1 MGRFLASQRL
11 AFRIARRE
19 ALRYKG
25 RSVLSITLLGL
36 PLLGVAI
43 GATAYD
49 TTTLSPEETAE
60 QYLGENDA
68 FIEEAYPGS
77 PITQYTWK
85 DQMPWYEVVDYE
97 DAEGEGP
104 GGVSEMDVLAALPV
118 GSRLTPYSF
127 WNDRSWNG
135 GDAVAE
141 VETPDGV
148 GDMTVLGYDLTDP
161 NYEAAGFTYLD
172 GSAPIRDEVALSE
185 EAASYLDVGVGDTVT
200 FVTGPTTEEH
210 EVSGILEIPW
220 DINGRFAVAEFF
232 PDSSNGWLVDT
243 PETITHED
251 ALRLNEIGLTVW
263 SEALFDTPP
272 SPEGGSYEE
281 VTDSYALTLYGLIV
295 ISVVM
300 EVVLLAGPA
309 FAISAKRR
317 TREFALMSA
326 NGATPAQI
334 RRIVLAGGVLFGILA
349 AIAAVVLGIG
359 AVAAGRPWLE
369 QIVGYRTPGL
379 QVLPWLQGVLVVTAI
394 ATGLLSALAAAI
406 SASRINVVAALMGR
420 TPGRKGSKRWLVI
433 GLVMVAGGLVAGFAG
448 ITLWSLPLMG
458 GAIVLLQLGLVAC
471 TPALLALTA
480 KLGRWMP
487 LAPRMALR
495 EAGRNRGSAA
505 PAIAA
510 VLGVVAGGMA
520 FSMITAANNDRAER
534 MDEYVLPQGTASL
547 TLYNLGDV
555 DIETGLTQVADW
567 DAALAEAEAK
577 LGAHLDDLELLP
589 VGLSENIGACGKEA
603 EFAEGADLYCD
614 TVLTRPEANM
624 CPYWATSEALYGSGD
639 MDQPVDEEALE
650 KAAEDARG
658 DARCDETAAGDGW
671 GLYDVPT
678 SVDPRVVATYTELEG
693 AELDAA
699 VAVLE
704 DGGVLVSDKWA
715 LTDAGTVVFEQ
726 EIMDFANEN
735 AEEEAIRNDIEVP
748 AMAVDKGLLGFGQVF
763 MSPGAAER
771 LGMSDSPWG
780 RQFLVETSTD
790 VTGPVKEGIAEDLQ
804 VDLVDGTVAANF
816 DVTDYTNRETLYIM
830 LAVAGLCAL
839 ITLGS
844 TAVSTGLIIA
854 EQKKDMT
861 TLGAVGA
868 APGLRKRFAMWQT
881 IMIAMFGTVLG
892 TIAGVLGYALIREA
906 LNRPLMH
913 RYPFETLYG
922 WEMPWVS
929 FGIMLVAVPVV
940 AAVGA
945 LVFTKARL
953 ASERRLT

>member
-1 MGRFLASQRL
+1 VGRFLASQRL

-43 GATAYD
+43 GASAYD
-49 TTTLSPEETAE
+49 TTTLSPEEQAE
-60 QYLGENDA
+60 QYLGENDGY
-68 FIEEAYPGS
+68 IEKGYPGS
-77 PITQYTWK
+77 PIVQYTWE
-85 DQMPWYEVVDYE
+85 DQMPWYELENYE
-97 DAEGEGP
+97 DADGQEPADVAET
-104 GGVSEMDVLAALPV
+104 DVLAELPV

-127 WNDRSWNG
+127 WNG
-135 GDAVAE
+135 GEEQAE

-148 GDMTVLGYDLTDP
+148 GEIEVLGYDLTDP

-172 GSAPIRDEVALSE
+172 GSAPVRDEVALSE
-185 EAASYLDVGVGDTVT
+185 DAASYLGVGVGDTVT

-232 PDSSNGWLVDT
+232 PDSTNGWLVDT
-243 PETITHED
+243 PEEITHDD
-251 ALRLNEIGLTVW
+251 ALKLNEIGLTVW
-263 SEALFDTPP
+263 SAALLDTPP
-272 SPEGGSYEE
+272 SSPDGVSYEE

-300 EVVLLAGPA
+300 EVILLAGPA

-349 AIAAVVLGIG
+349 AVAAVLLGIG

-369 QIVGYRTPGL
+369 QLVGYRTPGL
-379 QVLPWLQGVLVVTAI
+379 RVLPWLQGVLAVTAI

-510 VLGVVAGGMA
+510 VLGVVAAGMA
-520 FSMITAANNDRAER
+520 FSMITAANNERAEH
-534 MDEYVLPQGTASL
+534 MDEYLLPQGTTSL
-547 TLYNLGDV
+547 TFYNMGDV
-555 DIETGLTQVADW
+555 NMETGEMEPVDW
-567 DAALAEAEAK
+567 DAALVEAEAK
-577 LGAHLDDLELLP
+577 LGAHLNDLELLP
-589 VGLSENIGACGKEA
+589 VELSQNSGTCGKEA
-603 EFAEGADLYCD
+603 EFPEGADLYCD
-614 TVLTRPEANM
+614 VQLTRPDANM
-624 CPYWATSEALYGSGD
+624 CPYWADANEIYAAGEL
-639 MDQPVDEEALE
+639 DQQVDEEALE
-650 KAAEDARG
+650 KAAEDAKE
-658 DARCDETAAGDGW
+658 DDRCDETAAGDGW

-704 DGGVLVSDKWA
+704 EGGVLVSDPWA

-726 EIMDFANEN
+726 QISDFASEN
-735 AEEEAIRNDIEVP
+735 AEEETIYNDIELP
-748 AMAVDKGLLGFGQVF
+748 AMAVEKGLLGFGQVF
-763 MSPGAAER
+763 MSPGAAEQ
-771 LGMSDSPWG
+771 LGMSDSMWG
-780 RQFLVETSTD
+780 RQFLIETSTE
-790 VTGPVKEGIAEDLQ
+790 VTGPVKESISEDLQ
-804 VDLVDGTVAANF
+804 GDLANGTVSANL
-816 DVTDYTNRETLYIM
+816 DVTDYTNRETMYTM

-881 IMIAMFGTVLG
+881 IMIAMFGTILG
-892 TIAGVLGYALIREA
+892 TIAGVMGYALIREA

-913 RYPFETLYG
+913 RYPFEVLYG
-922 WEMPWVS
+922 WELPWVS

-940 AAVGA
+940 AAIGA
-945 LVFTKARL
+945 LVFTRARL